1 MQAVLM
7 PYKVHRI
14 HKDRPNNIIVLD
26 AVADEINNSI
36 LRAGHVTF
44 GLSASLNGSG
54 TAIDFNWLKE
64 NIRKLSD
71 EDDEKTI
78 ESLLLRERIY
88 VAPLHQAGT
97 RRYNGKSTL
106 PETCTVNR
114 IISSNG

>member
-1 MQAVLM
+1 M
-7 PYKVHRI
+7 
-14 HKDRPNNIIVLD
+14 D

-88 VAPLHQAGT
+88 VEYLNQT
-97 RRYNGKSTL
+97 RVYALKDGGKKRFYAQRNSW
-106 PETCTVNR
+106 
-114 IISSNG
+114 IKAQY